1 MKKVG
6 CLPIIL
12 LPNHYQNSVQLTH
25 VVIER
30 SAQKQAEYVYK
41 IGLYYSADQLVFV
54 DESSCDR
61 RTTYRGK
68 AWQSK
73 GNVPSE
79 RHSLFEENGMSFISS
94 MYFPLM
100 LQSRYSIL
108 PALSLD
114 GMLTVSIVEGSFNQV
129 SFGDFIEGVLDQ
141 MNLFPATN
149 SIIIMDN
156 C

>member
-1 MKKVG
+1 MSIR
-6 CLPIIL
+6 LAYTTL
-12 LPNHYQNSVQLTH
+12 LISLFLLTKAPVTDAQLT
-25 VVIER
+25 VER
-30 SAQKQAEYVYK
+30 L
-41 IGLYYSADQLVFV
+41 G
-54 DESSCDR
+54 
-61 RTTYRGK
+61 
-68 AWQSK
+68 QSK

-141 MNLFPATN
+141 MNLFPAMN